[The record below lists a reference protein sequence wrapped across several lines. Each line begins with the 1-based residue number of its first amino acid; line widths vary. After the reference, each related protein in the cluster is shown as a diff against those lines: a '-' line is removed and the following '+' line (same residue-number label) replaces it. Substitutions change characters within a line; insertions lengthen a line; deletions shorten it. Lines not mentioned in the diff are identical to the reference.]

1 MTTQEN
7 NSASIKVTVR
17 DFLMRYLRYWPLFAV
32 SLALVLFL
40 SFLYLRYATPQY
52 SVRAT
57 MQIKTEN
64 GRAGASGAQEFE
76 SMFMMGERNNINSEI
91 EILKSLTL
99 AERTAASLGL
109 QKKYFVKG
117 NIKTTQNYP
126 ISPVEIDILK
136 HTDTTSAITV
146 NIYIHNN
153 KEFSLN
159 SAEGAK
165 HRFGEPINIGA
176 SIVRIVAL
184 DSNLASLAYKE
195 HMLQWVPLKSAAFE
209 LQGRLTVGVLKDQ
222 SNILAL
228 NYLTPHKELG
238 VDILNQLMVEY
249 TKLNIE
255 KKNETTSRTISFIND
270 RLELI
275 TRELG
280 NVEGDLQVYKQRNRI
295 TNLEAQSENFI
306 TGQSQLER
314 EIADLE
320 VRQNVMGFLQDYI
333 QNEKNQHE
341 IVPPTLG
348 IEEDVLVQQIA
359 EYNVLQLKRSDLLEN
374 ATESHPTIKNLESQ
388 AALLRSNMLETLRNL
403 RSSSNI
409 QLNKLNR
416 KNDTYQLEISS
427 VPLKEKELLEITRQ
441 QGIKQQLYL
450 YLLEKREETAISQ
463 AATVSSSNVVD
474 PAIASGGAVSPNPL
488 NVRVLAVF
496 LGLLLPLGFVYF
508 RELLDDKLGSRLDI
522 TKVTGLPIFGEIGH
536 SKGTGPLLVQKNA
549 RDVVTEQ
556 FRMIRSNLKY
566 LVNDAQVPT
575 LLITSTFSGE
585 GKSFISINT
594 GAVMALAG
602 KRTVVLELD
611 IRKPKISSGLNLS
624 RAMGL
629 SNYLV
634 NSDISPAQLPVP
646 VKEVE
651 NLFVVPCG
659 PIPPNPSEMLLNKRL
674 DELFQYLKEN
684 FDVVVIDTAPVGLVS
699 DALTLSRFADCTLY
713 VVRMGY
719 TAKKQIHFVDELYTN
734 QKLPNMGLLIND
746 ISESSHYY
754 SYGNYGG
761 YGYGYGYGKKKGMGG
776 YYSDTE
782 EKAGLFARIMRVFSK
797 K

>member
-1 MTTQEN
+1 MNNQEN
-7 NSASIKVTVR
+7 STTSVKVTVR
-17 DFLMRYLRYWPLFAV
+17 DFLIRYLRYWPLFGI
-32 SLALVLFL
+32 SLAMALVL

-52 SVRAT
+52 SVKAT
-57 MQIKTEN
+57 MQIKTDN
-64 GRAGASGAQEFE
+64 GRSTAVGAQEFE
-76 SMFMMGERNNINSEI
+76 SMFMMGDRNNINSEI

-99 AERTAASLGL
+99 AKRVVTSLGL
-109 QKKYFVKG
+109 QRKYFVKG

-126 ISPVEIDILK
+126 FSPIEMDVLQHKDSTAAIS
-136 HTDTTSAITV
+136 V
-146 NIYIHNN
+146 NIYVHSNSD
-153 KEFSLN
+153 FSLN
-159 SAEGAK
+159 SAESPK
-165 HRFGEPINIGA
+165 HKFGKPLNVNGNTIR
-176 SIVRIVAL
+176 VRAI
-184 DSNLASLAYKE
+184 DSNLATMPYKE
-195 HMLQWVPLKSAAFE
+195 HVLQWMPLQTAAFE
-209 LQGRLTVGVLKDQ
+209 VQGGLTVGLLKDQ

-228 NYLTPHKELG
+228 TYLTPHSELG
-238 VDILNQLMVEY
+238 IDVLNQLMVEY
-249 TKLNIE
+249 TKLNVE
-255 KKNETTSRTISFIND
+255 KKNETTSRTISFINE

-280 NVEGDLQVYKQRNRI
+280 DVEGNLQEYKQRNKI
-295 TNLEAQSENFI
+295 TNLEAQSENFVV
-306 TGQSQLER
+306 GQSELEK

-320 VRQNVMGFLQDYI
+320 VRKNVMGYLQDYI
-333 QNEKNQHE
+333 LNEKNRHE

-348 IEEDVLVQQIA
+348 IEEEVLVQQIA
-359 EYNVLQLKRSDLLEN
+359 EYNTMQLKRSALLETGTSN
-374 ATESHPTIKNLESQ
+374 HPLVKDIESQ
-388 AALLRSNMLETLRNL
+388 TGLIRSNMLETLRNL
-403 RSSSNI
+403 QSSSDI
-409 QLNKLNR
+409 QLNKLKR
-416 KNDTYQLEISS
+416 KNNSYQLEINS

-463 AATVSSSNVVD
+463 AATVSNSNVVD
-474 PAIASGGAVSPNPL
+474 PAIGSGAPVSPNAL
-488 NVRVLAVF
+488 NVRFLAVF
-496 LGLLLPLGFVYF
+496 LGLILPLGFVYI

-522 TKVTGLPIFGEIGH
+522 TKVTNVPIFGEIGH
-536 SKGTGPLLVQKNA
+536 SKSAGTLLVQKNA

-611 IRKPKISSGLNLS
+611 IRKPKISSGLNLP
-624 RAMGL
+624 RTVGL
-629 SNYLV
+629 SNFLV
-634 NSDISPAQLPVP
+634 NTEISPAQLPVP

-674 DELFQYLKEN
+674 DELFQYLKDN

-699 DALTLSRFADCTLY
+699 DALSLSRFADCTLY
-713 VVRMGY
+713 VVRIGY
-719 TAKKQIHFVDELYTN
+719 TAKKQVYFVDDLYTN

-761 YGYGYGYGKKKGMGG
+761 YGYGYGYGKRKGMG
-776 YYSDTE
+776 YYGE
-782 EKAGLFARIMRVFSK
+782 EAESIGMLAKIKRFLKFRK
-797 K
+797 